1 MYTAIAVDGP
11 AGAGKSTA
19 AKRIAKALSYFYIDS
34 GALFRAVTL
43 KAIQMGIPMNDTP
56 GIIHMMKSTEIDFKD
71 EKVYLDG
78 KDVSLEIRSND
89 VSANSSYPAKISE
102 VRDVVAD
109 VQRKIAKTKNVVADG
124 RDIGTTIFP
133 HAGIKFFMI
142 ASVEERA
149 KRRLLELNAAVK
161 KYELQDMIDQINKR
175 DGIDSTR
182 EVSPLKKADDAIVI
196 DTDGKTIEEVVA
208 EMLGHID
215 KRLNEQKRLRRI

>member
-43 KAIQMGIPMNDTP
+43 KAIQRGIDMGDTL
-56 GIIHMMKSTEIDFKD
+56 GIIHMMKDTVIDFKD

-78 KDVSLEIRSND
+78 KDVSVEIRSND
-89 VSANSSYPAKISE
+89 VSSNSSYPAKITE

-109 VQRKIAKTKNVVADG
+109 IQREIAKTRNVVSDG

-133 HAGIKFFMI
+133 DANIKFFMI

-149 KRRLLELNAAVK
+149 KRRLLELNASGK
-161 KYELQDMIDQINKR
+161 NYELLDMIEQINKR
-175 DGIDSTR
+175 DKIDSTR
-182 EVSPLKKADDAIVI
+182 AVSPLKKADDAIVI
-196 DTDGKTIEEVVA
+196 DTDGKTIDDVVS
-208 EMLGHID
+208 EMLDYID
-215 KRLNEQKRLRRI
+215 KRLNK